1 MENLRLKKEQF
12 VLLLVAAF
20 ILCSVGLYAQE
31 RQYKLAGTLS
41 MQTGESFP
49 FEVSFTEVDGNLT
62 GEAVTFAPPHQTI
75 SVIRGTIDR
84 YEKRLSFKEVEITSS
99 RSLPTKAYMCL
110 VNAKLYFEQD
120 YKGATLRG
128 AVTNKQTDKTA
139 CTPGTLTF
147 NNAIELRPLFE
158 ATEKFDTVI
167 SMKKKTSTE
176 KGGIKVA
183 QQDPYEPQE
192 TAKITV
198 GEEKTY
204 KWHTDTLTIE
214 LWDGGATDGD
224 VVSLQ
229 LNDSI
234 ILSQYALVK
243 KKKTVK
249 VYLPAAGLNVLSIIA
264 GNEGTD
270 PPNTATLMLTDGQI
284 KYPLIAYNK
293 QGEKA
298 IIKIKRVQ

>member
-1 MENLRLKKEQF
+1 MWVAVF
-12 VLLLVAAF
+12 LLF
-20 ILCSVGLYAQE
+20 RVGVYAQD
-31 RQYKLAGTLS
+31 RQYKLSGTLH
-41 MQTGESFP
+41 MQTGETFP
-49 FEVSFTEVDGNLT
+49 YEVTFTELDGNIA

-84 YEKRLSFKEVEITSS
+84 YEKRLSFKEVEIASS

-110 VNAKLYFEQD
+110 VNAKLFYEQD
-120 YKGATLRG
+120 YRGATLKG

-167 SMKKKTSTE
+167 SMKKKIPTE
-176 KGGIKVA
+176 RTGIMVA
-183 QQDPYEPQE
+183 QQEPNEPQE
-192 TAKITV
+192 TAKITA

-204 KWHTDTLTIE
+204 KWYSDTLTID

-229 LNDSI
+229 LNDSML
-234 ILSQYALVK
+234 LSNYTLMK

-249 VYLPAAGLNVLSIIA
+249 VLLPAVGINILSIIA

-270 PPNTATLMLTDGQI
+270 PPNTATLQLKDGQI
-284 KYPLIAYNK
+284 KHPLVAYNK

-298 IIKIKRVQ
+298 MIKIKRVP